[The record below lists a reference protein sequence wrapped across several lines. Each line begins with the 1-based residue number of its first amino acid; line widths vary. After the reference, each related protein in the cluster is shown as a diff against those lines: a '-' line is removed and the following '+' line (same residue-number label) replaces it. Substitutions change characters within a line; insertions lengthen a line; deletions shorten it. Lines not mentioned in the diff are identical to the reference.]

1 VRVPVHRLI
10 DDVLHEAGGRAR
22 RRNAVSAPSG
32 GPAGNSLLIA
42 WTGLLLL
49 VLVAGELITLL
60 DVRGLIDW
68 HVGIGVLLVP
78 VALVK
83 TAATGWRIVRYYA
96 GHQPYRTAGPPPTLL
111 RVLGPLVVVSTLGLL
126 ASGLVL
132 IAVGAERSRRT
143 LVTALGQRVDLVT
156 VHQALFIAFG
166 VLTGVHLLA
175 RIAPALALTSRR
187 AQRSLGYAAAAV
199 PGSGRR
205 TLALV
210 ATMVAAVV
218 AVALLLPL
226 ADGWQDDGGRPGG
239 PPPGSSSR
247 R

>member
-10 DDVLHEAGGRAR
+10 DDVLHEAGGRAQG
-22 RRNAVSAPSG
+22 RNAVSAPSG

-83 TAATGWRIVRYYA
+83 TAATGWRIVRYYT

-175 RIAPALALTSRR
+175 RIAPAFALTSGR
-187 AQRSLGYAAAAV
+187 AQRSLGYATAV

-205 TLALV
+205 TVALV

-226 ADGWQDDGGRPGG
+226 ADGWQDGGGRPGG